1 MMRMSR
7 CSTLLLKTLAAL
19 TALALLAGCSTL
31 SPYSTMTKLNLK
43 LTASDQLNPDLNGR
57 PSPIVVRLIE
67 LKHPVAF
74 ENADFFSLYE
84 RAKES
89 LSPDMVA
96 SEELELRPGETVE
109 LKLSVEE
116 GSRYVGV
123 LAAYRDISEAQWR
136 YVVQLT
142 PVELTEADLTLDQ
155 AGIRTTSNATLVKAD
170 K

>member
-1 MMRMSR
+1 MCSR
-7 CSTLLLKTLAAL
+7 TTVFFKML
-19 TALALLAGCSTL
+19 TALTLLVFMSGCSSL
-31 SPYSTMTKLNLK
+31 SPYSSITKLNLK

-57 PSPIVVRLIE
+57 PSPIVVYLFE
-67 LKHPVAF
+67 LKHPVSF

-89 LSPDMVA
+89 LAPDMVA

-123 LAAYRDISEAQWR
+123 LAAYRNLSQTQWR
-136 YVVQLT
+136 YTLKVT
-142 PVELTEADLTLDQ
+142 PQDATDIDLTLDQ
-155 AGIRTTSNATLVKAD
+155 SGIRHTHATLAKAAD
-170 K
+170 